1 MLSITRWGIILNK
14 KKVAYVLALV
24 SFYIVSIIIYTVML
38 GIEFSLLGFVCSL
51 IFGVTCQY
59 SKLWLGSFII
69 SNCVTLLYLY
79 PRTSPQVKQII
90 LKKLNKE

>member
-1 MLSITRWGIILNK
+1 MNK

-24 SFYIVSIIIYTVML
+24 SFYIAFTIIYTVML

-59 SKLWLGSFII
+59 SKLWFGSFII
-69 SNCVTLLYLY
+69 GNCVTLLYLY
-79 PRTSPQVKQII
+79 PRTSPQAKQII

>member
-1 MLSITRWGIILNK
+1 MNK

-24 SFYIVSIIIYTVML
+24 SFYVVSIIIYTVML
-38 GIEFSLLGFVCSL
+38 GIEFSLVGFLCSL

-59 SKLWLGSFII
+59 SKLWLAGFII
-69 SNCVTLLYLY
+69 GNCVTLLYLY

>member
-1 MLSITRWGIILNK
+1 MDK

-24 SFYIVSIIIYTVML
+24 SFYVVSIIIYTVML
-38 GIEFSLLGFVCSL
+38 GIEFSLIGFLCSL

-59 SKLWLGSFII
+59 SKLWLTGFII
-69 SNCVTLLYLY
+69 STCVTLLYLY

-90 LKKLNKE
+90 LKNLNKE

>member
-1 MLSITRWGIILNK
+1 MNK
-14 KKVAYVLALV
+14 KKVAYALALV
-24 SFYIVSIIIYTVML
+24 SFYVVSIIIYTVML
-38 GIEFSLLGFVCSL
+38 GIEFSLVGFLCSL

-69 SNCVTLLYLY
+69 SNCVMLLYLY

>member
-24 SFYIVSIIIYTVML
+24 SFYVVSIIIYTVML
-38 GIEFSLLGFVCSL
+38 GIEFSLVGFICTL

>member
-14 KKVAYVLALV
+14 KKVAYVLALA
-24 SFYIVSIIIYTVML
+24 SFYIASTIIYTVML

-79 PRTSPQVKQII
+79 PRTSGQVKQII
-90 LKKLNKE
+90 LKNLNKE

>member
-1 MLSITRWGIILNK
+1 MNK

-24 SFYIVSIIIYTVML
+24 SFYIASTIIYTVML

>member
-1 MLSITRWGIILNK
+1 MDK

-24 SFYIVSIIIYTVML
+24 SFYVVSIIIYTVML
-38 GIEFSLLGFVCSL
+38 GIEFSLIGFLCSL

-59 SKLWLGSFII
+59 SKLWFGSAII
-69 SNCVTLLYLY
+69 STCVTLLYLY

-90 LKKLNKE
+90 LKNLNKE

>member
-1 MLSITRWGIILNK
+1 MNK

-24 SFYIVSIIIYTVML
+24 SFYVVSIIIYTVML
-38 GIEFSLLGFVCSL
+38 GIEFSLVGFLCSL

-59 SKLWLGSFII
+59 SKLWLTGFII
-69 SNCVTLLYLY
+69 GNCVTLLYLY

>member
-1 MLSITRWGIILNK
+1 MNK
-14 KKVAYVLALV
+14 KEVAYVLALV

-38 GIEFSLLGFVCSL
+38 GIEFSLLGLVCSL

>member
-1 MLSITRWGIILNK
+1 MNK

-59 SKLWLGSFII
+59 SKLWFGSAII
-69 SNCVTLLYLY
+69 STCVTLLYLY
-79 PRTSPQVKQII
+79 PRTSSQVKQII
-90 LKKLNKE
+90 LKNLNKE

>member
-1 MLSITRWGIILNK
+1 MNK

-24 SFYIVSIIIYTVML
+24 SFYIASTIIYTVML

-69 SNCVTLLYLY
+69 GNCVTLLYLY

>member
-1 MLSITRWGIILNK
+1 MNK

-38 GIEFSLLGFVCSL
+38 GIEFSLLGFVCFL

-59 SKLWLGSFII
+59 SKLWFGSAII
-69 SNCVTLLYLY
+69 STCVALLYLY

>member
-1 MLSITRWGIILNK
+1 MNK

-24 SFYIVSIIIYTVML
+24 SFYIVFIIIYTVML

-59 SKLWLGSFII
+59 SKLWFGSAII
-69 SNCVTLLYLY
+69 STCVTLLYLY

-90 LKKLNKE
+90 LKNLNKE

>member
-1 MLSITRWGIILNK
+1 MLNK

-51 IFGVTCQY
+51 IFGITCQY

-79 PRTSPQVKQII
+79 PRASPLVKQII

>member
-1 MLSITRWGIILNK
+1 MNK

-59 SKLWLGSFII
+59 SKLWFGSAI
-69 SNCVTLLYLY
+69 SSTCVRLLYLY

>member
-1 MLSITRWGIILNK
+1 MNK
-14 KKVAYVLALV
+14 KEVAYVLALV